1 VLRRPVPERR
11 SALSLVKRF
20 DVRPSELV
28 DRPLSTL
35 SGGNQQKVVCGRA
48 LRNGPALLVVD
59 DPTAGVDVHS
69 RAQLHSIIRETTQAG
84 TTVVFAST
92 DFEEVASEADR
103 ALVLWNGRI
112 HAVLRGDE
120 LTPERIAQACYGT
133 YERSEENPSDDR

>member
-1 VLRRPVPERR
+1 MLRRPVPERR

-28 DRPLSTL
+28 DRPLWTL

-48 LRNGPALLVVD
+48 LRTGPALLVLD

-69 RAQLHSIIRETTQAG
+69 RAQLHSIIRDTTQAG

-112 HAVLRGDE
+112 HAELRGDE

-133 YERSEENPSDDR
+133 FERSEENPRDDR